1 MDESNPELVTVL
13 GPTAVG
19 KTVFSAHLALH
30 LGGEI
35 ISADS
40 RQVYREMNI
49 GTGKDYKDY
58 LVDGNRVPVHLIDI
72 VDAGTEYNVYLFNV
86 DFLRIFTDITNRGLK
101 PIMCGG
107 TGLYIESIL
116 RDYRLLHV
124 PVDKHLR
131 EDLEGKS
138 YEELEGI
145 LRMYGPLHNNTD
157 TVNRKRLVRA
167 IEIAMYQAS
176 IPEQMPDSRPLKSVV
191 LGLTMERAPRRI
203 RITERLMKR
212 LDEGLVREVE
222 ELLQR
227 GVSPA
232 KMEYYGLEY
241 RHVTRYLMNEVT
253 YDEMFRSLNTAIHQ
267 FAKRQMTYFRGME
280 RRGITIH
287 WIDAAM
293 NLEDMISQA
302 LELVT

>member
-1 MDESNPELVTVL
+1 MDKSSPELVTVL

-19 KTVFSAHLALH
+19 KTAFAARLAWC

-40 RQVYREMNI
+40 RQVYRDMNI
-49 GTGKDYKDY
+49 GTGKDYHDY
-58 LVDGNRVPVHLIDI
+58 LVEGTRIPVHLIDI
-72 VDAGTEYNVYLFNV
+72 VDVGTEYNVYLFKG
-86 DFLRIFTDITNRGLK
+86 DFLRVFTDISERGLK
-101 PIMCGG
+101 PVMCGG

-124 PVDKHLR
+124 PVNEQLR
-131 EDLEGKS
+131 KDLEGKS
-138 YEELEGI
+138 IGDLEGI
-145 LRMYGPLHNNTD
+145 LKMYGPLHNRTD

-176 IPEQMPDSRPLKSVV
+176 IPDQVPDTRPLKSLVF
-191 LGLTMERAPRRI
+191 GLTLERVLRRK
-203 RITERLMKR
+203 RITERLMSR
-212 LDEGLVREVE
+212 LDEGLVSEVE
-222 ELLQR
+222 QLLAR
-227 GVSPA
+227 GVSPG

-241 RHVTRYLMNEVT
+241 RHVTRYLMKEVT
-253 YDEMFRSLNTAIHQ
+253 YDEMVSSLNTAIHR

-287 WIDAAM
+287 WIDATM
-293 NLEDMISQA
+293 PMEEKISRA